1 MSQAFILETSR
12 LQLRPFSEE
21 DSPSLFLLNS
31 DPLVLQYT
39 GDAPFKDVDEAAEFI
54 LRYDHYK
61 QYGYGRWAVMAREAN
76 AFIGWCGLKYS
87 PEKNETDI
95 GFRFHREFW
104 GKGFATEAASGC
116 LKYGFTELGLSRIIG
131 RAQIG
136 NISSHKVLEKIGMN
150 HIGSF
155 RDEHAQ
161 WMIYEKLK
169 LQK

>member
-1 MSQAFILETSR
+1 MSQQFILETSG
-12 LQLRPFSEE
+12 LQLRPFTEE
-21 DSPSLFLLNS
+21 DSQSLFLLNS

-39 GDAPFKDVDEAAEFI
+39 GDVPFKDVDEAAEFI

-61 QYGYGRWAVMAREAN
+61 QYGYGRWAVLDRESK
-76 AFIGWCGLKYS
+76 AFLGWCGLKYS

-116 LKYGFTELGLSRIIG
+116 LKYGFTELGLSRIVG

-136 NISSHKVLEKIGMN
+136 NISSHNVLKKIGMN
-150 HIGSF
+150 QTGSF
-155 RDEHAQ
+155 MEASVE
-161 WMIYEKLK
+161 WLLFEKF
-169 LQK
+169 Q